1 MVAEWPGRQ
10 LGHPIQL
17 AVVEDLA
24 EQSGIVEFE
33 MMELFLPLM
42 PLVTSGGNLANCK
55 TGNRNTDRCVR
66 RCVAYRSRF
75 LEADPR
81 RFRPGL
87 GITSLAS

>member
-24 EQSGIVEFE
+24 KQSSIVKFE

-42 PLVTSGGNLANCK
+42 LLETPGGNLANCK
-55 TGNRNTDRCVR
+55 SGNRNTKWRTRYVVQTNRIKESD
-66 RCVAYRSRF
+66 
-75 LEADPR
+75 
-81 RFRPGL
+81 
-87 GITSLAS
+87 